1 MKAEPE
7 TPAEITALASA
18 LSALA
23 DEDPTLR
30 FAWIR
35 EKREIQLR
43 IVGKIQLEILSALLL
58 ERYGLR
64 ARFSAPSVIY
74 RETPAK
80 AGEGYADYLAP
91 KPCWAILRF
100 RIEPL
105 PRGSCTATRP
115 TWRPRC
121 PRRCSRAYTAGRSPT
136 SR

>member
-1 MKAEPE
+1 MRAGDVLWRGALPRAERTLAVPLLTVKAEPE
-7 TPAEITALASA
+7 NPAEITALASA

-58 ERYGLR
+58 ERCGLR

-74 RETPAK
+74 R
-80 AGEGYADYLAP
+80 
-91 KPCWAILRF
+91 CV
-100 RIEPL
+100 
-105 PRGSCTATRP
+105 
-115 TWRPRC
+115 
-121 PRRCSRAYTAGRSPT
+121 
-136 SR
+136 